1 MRKRSE
7 TWAPETGRP
16 AGSESRT
23 AYASPPPSDIGTGL
37 RVTSAWGSVATRV
50 PFAGGSTVLGPGTAF
65 GGAAALGPESPRVE
79 LPASRGRSSGLCG
92 RTPRGDA
99 RTAGFGEGV
108 AATGGAGV
116 GRGASAIR
124 GAAGRARLRR
134 VCTGGERTSRTRIA
148 LSSPAKIS
156 PRRSRAVRWRLN
168 PRMRSSSRASAS
180 LRARCSI
187 GDVDGTRG
195 DFRPPG
201 IVGRGICVGTMANP
215 SRSSAWSTSGWWRR
229 SMGGWC
235 VGGPTPRRSMMISSS
250 SPGLRAVVRAAT
262 DAPDNSRSRE
272 TMHRRLDAPPDAAR
286 DPTSSRRTGSR
297 SFIRHHGGDSLGER
311 GGRPMNE
318 LAPRGHH
325 SAVIRGSHEFSSLF
339 GRDVLSRVIYGA
351 RVSLYVAVT
360 SVGLAMLVGGAL
372 GLTAGYA
379 GGVWDNAINRV
390 MDVFFSIPG
399 LLLAVGVAAMRG
411 PGVNSAV
418 VAITIVY
425 TPLFA
430 RVMRGPVLAE
440 REKEYIEAV
449 RALGA
454 GRLVV
459 AIKHLLPNVLSPF
472 VVQGTVA
479 FSQAILIEAS
489 LSYLGLSAQ
498 PPTPS
503 WGNML
508 NEGRTYLETAPW
520 ISVFPGVAIMI
531 AVLAFNLIG
540 DGLRDILDPNAS

>member
-1 MRKRSE
+1 VTKSLRRAARS
-7 TWAPETGRP
+7 TVVMIGAVF
-16 AGSESRT
+16 ALAIVVT
-23 AYASPPPSDIGTGL
+23 AL
-37 RVTSAWGSVATRV
+37 
-50 PFAGGSTVLGPGTAF
+50 FAG
-65 GGAAALGPESPRVE
+65 AL
-79 LPASRGRSSGLCG
+79 
-92 RTPRGDA
+92 
-99 RTAGFGEGV
+99 
-108 AATGGAGV
+108 
-116 GRGASAIR
+116 
-124 GAAGRARLRR
+124 
-134 VCTGGERTSRTRIA
+134 
-148 LSSPAKIS
+148 
-156 PRRSRAVRWRLN
+156 
-168 PRMRSSSRASAS
+168 
-180 LRARCSI
+180 
-187 GDVDGTRG
+187 
-195 DFRPPG
+195 
-201 IVGRGICVGTMANP
+201 
-215 SRSSAWSTSGWWRR
+215 
-229 SMGGWC
+229 
-235 VGGPTPRRSMMISSS
+235 
-250 SPGLRAVVRAAT
+250 
-262 DAPDNSRSRE
+262 APQ
-272 TMHRRLDAPPDAAR
+272 PPDEQNFDLIEAR
-286 DPTSSRRTGSR
+286 PGAKALFGTDR
-297 SFIRHHGGDSLGER
+297 
-311 GGRPMNE
+311 
-318 LAPRGHH
+318 
-325 SAVIRGSHEFSSLF
+325 F

-360 SVGLAMLVGGAL
+360 SIGVAMAVGGAL
-372 GLTAGYA
+372 GLIAGYV
-379 GGVWDNAINRV
+379 GGIWDNAINRV

-418 VAITIVY
+418 VAIAIVY

-454 GRLVV
+454 GWLAV
-459 AIKHLLPNVLSPF
+459 ALKHLLPNVLSPF

-520 ISVFPGVAIMI
+520 ISVFPGVAIMT